1 MARLLRH
8 HLLVFSPE
16 PGGNGFLDV
25 AERFLLILALGNT
38 SRQGRASG
46 NLTVFR
52 LGETIE
58 GEQKAFTQRCK
69 VAVST
74 TLLIRTLKLTL
85 QCAA

>member
-8 HLLVFSPE
+8 RLLVFSPE

-38 SRQGRASG
+38 SRQGRAFG
-46 NLTVFR
+46 NHSTVFH

-58 GEQKAFTQRCK
+58 GKQKALIANVQSGN
-69 VAVST
+69 VDDP
-74 TLLIRTLKLTL
+74 LL
-85 QCAA
+85 